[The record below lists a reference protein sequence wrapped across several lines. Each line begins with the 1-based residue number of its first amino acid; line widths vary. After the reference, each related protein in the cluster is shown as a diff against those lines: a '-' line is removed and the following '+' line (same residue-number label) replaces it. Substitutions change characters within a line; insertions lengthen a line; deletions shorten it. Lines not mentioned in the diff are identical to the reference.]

1 MKLEATE
8 SCAQIQR
15 ICKENG
21 IHVSDPAFVLL
32 QRYAELLID
41 WNTKVN
47 LVSRND
53 IQNIWR
59 SHILHS
65 LSVLFFL
72 KIESGTKILDLGTG
86 GGLPGIPISI
96 VRDDLEITLLDSVR
110 KKTAAVQNIV
120 NALSLANVNV
130 ITGRAEEIVQ
140 KNKGQWDIVISRA
153 VAPLVQLMEWSK
165 PLLKNSPKK
174 KIQDFERRTWKTPVV
189 IALKGGDI
197 ENEIREA
204 KKKWNPVDI
213 QVFDIVF
220 DGAELGEMQ
229 SKKIVFVKP

>member
-8 SCAQIQR
+8 TYVQIQTISNR
-15 ICKENG
+15 NG
-21 IHVSDPAFVLL
+21 IHVSDRAFVLL
-32 QRYAELLID
+32 QRYADFLLD

-65 LSVLFFL
+65 ISIFSLLS
-72 KIESGTKILDLGTG
+72 IETGTRILDLGTG
-86 GGLPGIPISI
+86 GGLPGIPIAI
-96 VRDDLEITLLDSVR
+96 VREDLKITLLDSIR

-120 NALSLANVNV
+120 NALSLPNVNV

-153 VAPLVQLMEWSK
+153 VAPLVQLIEWSK
-165 PLLKNSPKK
+165 PLLKNSQKK
-174 KIQDFERRTWKTPVV
+174 KIQDFEERTWETPVV
-189 IALKGGDI
+189 IALKGGEL

-204 KKKWNPVDI
+204 KKKWDPTDI
-213 QVFDIVF
+213 QVFDIVL
-220 DGAELGEMQ
+220 DGTELGEMQ
-229 SKKIVFVKP
+229 RKKIVLVKP